1 MREIRLSSE
10 QEMLQDSAQR
20 FLRERYDFRHRT
32 AVLKSDEG
40 FDRSMWRSFAQLG
53 WLGLG
58 LPESHEGSGSM
69 LDAALLMEA
78 FGQALVVEPYVPT
91 VVLGGQLIAHCAD
104 DAQKQRLLPPMI
116 GGQILTAF
124 AHGERESG
132 YEAMNVA
139 TQAVRE
145 GNGYRLSGHKAVVL
159 GAPSADTL
167 IVSARSAGNRNAR
180 AGLSLFFVD
189 PAAKGVRVDS
199 YSTID
204 GARAGEVILDG
215 VVVPATDRLGPE
227 GGAADAIE
235 AALAAGSLALACQA
249 VGALEGAVSATALHL
264 NTREQFGQKL
274 AAFQALRHRVADMY
288 VLKEEAR
295 ALARL
300 AALNFEDT
308 DRAERQLSI
317 AAAKAYVGECGRQV
331 CEEAVQLHG
340 AIGITDEIM
349 AGHYLKKL
357 IAVDRTFSD
366 ATACL
371 DVFMAGSQALNANV
385 GSSRAGE

>member
-1 MREIRLSSE
+1 MREIRLSPE
-10 QEMLQDSAQR
+10 QEMLQDSALR
-20 FLRERYDFRHRT
+20 FLRERYDFRHRV
-32 AVLKSDEG
+32 AILKSEAG
-40 FDRSMWRSFAQLG
+40 FDRDTWRAFAEMG

-91 VVLGGQLIAHCAD
+91 VVLGGQLIARYAD
-104 DAQKQRLLPPMI
+104 DAQKQRLLPPII

-124 AHGERESG
+124 AHSERESG
-132 YEAMNVA
+132 YQAMNVA
-139 TQAVRE
+139 TKAVNE
-145 GNGYRLSGHKAVVL
+145 GGAYRLSGHKAVVL
-159 GAPSADTL
+159 GAPSADIL
-167 IVSARSAGNRNAR
+167 IVSARSAGSRNAR
-180 AGLSLFFVD
+180 AGLSLFLVD
-189 PAAKGVRVDS
+189 PATKGVRVDA
-199 YSTID
+199 YRTID

-235 AALAAGSLALACQA
+235 DALAAGALALACQA

-274 AAFQALRHRVADMY
+274 ASFQALRHRVANMV

-300 AALNFEDT
+300 AALGFDDGGRE
-308 DRAERQLSI
+308 ERQLSV
-317 AAAKAYVGECGRQV
+317 AAAKAYVGESGRQV

-349 AGHYLKKL
+349 VGHYLKKL
-357 IAVDRTFSD
+357 IAVDRTFCD
-366 ATACL
+366 VTACL
-371 DVFMAGSQALNANV
+371 DVFMAGSRALKSNV

>member
-1 MREIRLSSE
+1 
-10 QEMLQDSAQR
+10 MLQDAARR
-20 FLRERYDFRHRT
+20 FLGERYDFRHRV
-32 AVLKSDEG
+32 AILKSDEG
-40 FDRSMWRSFAQLG
+40 LDRAVWRAFAEMG

-91 VVLGGQLIAHCAD
+91 VVLGGQLIARCAD
-104 DAQKQRLLPPMI
+104 DAQKRRLLPPI
-116 GGQILTAF
+116 VGGQILTAF
-124 AHGERESG
+124 AHGERGSD

-139 TQAVRE
+139 TTAVRVRD
-145 GNGYRLSGHKAVVL
+145 GYRLTGRKAVVL

-167 IVSARSAGNRNAR
+167 IVSARSAGSRNAR
-180 AGLSLFFVD
+180 TGLSLFLVD
-189 PAAKGVRVDS
+189 PAAKGVRVDA
-199 YSTID
+199 YRTVD

-215 VVVPATDRLGPE
+215 VEVSAADRLGPE

-235 AALAAGSLALACQA
+235 DALAAGSLALACQA

-274 AAFQALRHRVADMY
+274 ASFQALRHRVADMY

-300 AALNFEDT
+300 AALNFDDA
-308 DRAERQLSI
+308 DREERQLSI
-317 AAAKAYVGECGRQV
+317 AAAKAYVGEAGRQV

-349 AGHYLKKL
+349 VGHYLKKL
-357 IAVDRTFSD
+357 IAVDRTFCD
-366 ATACL
+366 TTACL
-371 DVFMAGSQALNANV
+371 DVFMAGSRALNANA
-385 GSSRAGE
+385 GSGAAGE